1 MPNYQRIRPK
11 RTQKHSRLTI
21 IEWVLGVLMLLSFRR
36 EFYTLLLW
44 LIDLVSN
51 RTNYTTDLAVFEAVR
66 TLAVAFIFLFVAV
79 LFFQAM
85 VVRKAAYPIL
95 NLDELRAHVPI
106 ENLDQESFGP
116 NLPYDHK
123 ANWEGVFKEKAKDKR
138 TEGFLT
144 FWSTLVADTIRGQW
158 SQFFWSYFHQI
169 AWFLRLRGLNAV
181 IRRGEVVTTGISK
194 AYSII
199 PGLIISDF
207 DSAYGL
213 DPPHKV
219 NPETHESYA
228 GWYGMR
234 FSSKRRLVGTASLH
248 RKSVVDKEVSAF
260 TSDGMEIV
268 YDISGVFA
276 LGQRPECVQMAFNST
291 SFSPESLR
299 AVKIQEVKNRQAT
312 SLKVYTDSEN
322 QLDLQDRA
330 YIYANRRRLFRFDA
344 DRRYRKNPDQ
354 YDFEYNPSRVVR
366 AMHAT
371 AINNKGERLDWL
383 QILTQHAKDVF
394 AGVLLNYTYDE
405 LFGDVR
411 ATSGNTYPL
420 DDIIN
425 QTRSLIR
432 NDGVL
437 AYRLLWSKSNQGILL
452 DSTDHMLRGYPVS
465 DIENAPVSSRTE
477 TAPPAYDNLDYEEL
491 PAGPSFVDNDDKR
504 KYLRACGIRVLACEI
519 DNIRPRL
526 SEVSDTLEKAY
537 SASWDRD
544 TDFERAEVELDGME
558 IMNQAQLQAQYMV
571 SQHLLTILE
580 SDNPEEV
587 VLLELLSA
595 MQSMLNRNDGKAVL
609 LRDAYGLIGSLKQ
622 WLAFKGDKA

>member
-1 MPNYQRIRPK
+1 M
-11 RTQKHSRLTI
+11 
-21 IEWVLGVLMLLSFRR
+21 EWVLGGLMLISFGN

-51 RTNYTTDLAVFEAVR
+51 RTNYTTDLAVFDAFR

-79 LFFQAM
+79 LFFEAM

-116 NLPYDHK
+116 ALPYNHK
-123 ANWEGVFKEKAKDKR
+123 ANWDRVFKEKAKGKNK
-138 TEGFLT
+138 EGFLS
-144 FWSTLVADTIRGQW
+144 FWTTLIADTFRGQW

-169 AWFLRLRGLNAV
+169 AWFLHLRGLNVV
-181 IRRGEVVTTGISK
+181 IRRGEVISTGIRK
-194 AYSII
+194 EYSLI
-199 PGLIISDF
+199 PGLIISDV
-207 DSAYGL
+207 DSAYVL

-219 NPETHESYA
+219 KPETHESYA

-234 FSSKRRLVGTASLH
+234 FSSKRRLVGAASLH
-248 RKSVVDKEVSAF
+248 RKSVVDKDVTAF

-291 SFSPESLR
+291 NFSPETLR
-299 AVKIQEVKNRQAT
+299 VVKIKEDKQKQANFI
-312 SLKVYTDSEN
+312 KVSTDEKN

-344 DRRYRKNPDQ
+344 DRNYRKNPDQ
-354 YDFEYNPSRVVR
+354 YEFEYNPSRVVR

-371 AINNKGERLDWL
+371 AINNKGERLDWQ

-394 AGVLLNYTYDE
+394 AGILLNYTYDE
-405 LFGDVR
+405 LFGDTQS
-411 ATSGNTYPL
+411 TSGDTYPL

-437 AYRLLWSKSNQGILL
+437 AYRLLWSKSNKGILL
-452 DSTDHMLRGYPVS
+452 DSTDHMPRGYHIN
-465 DIENAPVSSRTE
+465 DIENAPVKQE
-477 TAPPAYDNLDYEEL
+477 GKAAPPAYANLDYEEL

-526 SEVSDTLEKAY
+526 PEVSDTLEQAY
-537 SASWDRD
+537 SAAWERD
-544 TDFERAEVELDGME
+544 ADFERAEVELDGIE
-558 IMNQAQLQAQYMV
+558 VMNQAQLQAQFMA

-580 SDNPEEV
+580 SDYPEEV
-587 VLLELLSA
+587 VLLQLLSA
-595 MQSMLNRNDGKAVL
+595 LQSMLNRSDGKNIL

-622 WLAFKGDKA
+622 WLRVKGDKE